1 MAGNGLGG
9 ERSGD
14 FGDGTRGDS
23 FSGNPRDTGQEG
35 DRRSRKKKDPRLPPG
50 FEDLI
55 LEDGRRLGDVLGAG
69 AFGERDRTQNQGAL
83 GRIAAERLAQANR
96 LGFTQSILKGKPPSA
111 GQPPGTPRGRFD
123 GLEEIQDII
132 RPRRTRRRRDE

>member
-1 MAGNGLGG
+1 MSMASTDTGMGG
-9 ERSGD
+9 G
-14 FGDGTRGDS
+14 S
-23 FSGNPRDTGQEG
+23 FSDRVGRDNDPS
-35 DRRSRKKKDPRLPPG
+35 DRNRPKKKDPRLPPG
-50 FEDLI
+50 FEDLV
-55 LEDGRRLGDVLGAG
+55 LADGRKLGDVLGAG
-69 AFGERDRTQNQGAL
+69 AFGERGRSREQNQGVL

-96 LGFTQSILKGKPPSA
+96 LGFTQSILKGKPPTA